1 MYNRYKEANQKVHS
15 DTKKRYYKPSLYP
28 DIEEKDSDIIH
39 TVRPGERLDLLAYK
53 YYGDVGLWWVIS
65 RANRLDPSDIGLDAS
80 TELRIPKEVGEVLR
94 AYKSLN
100 LG

>member
-1 MYNRYKEANQKVHS
+1 MIIIGAGLFGCCIAKELFNYGHDV
-15 DTKKRYYKPSLYP
+15 TL
-28 DIEEKDSDIIH
+28 IEKDSDIIH